1 MDKYEQEIFISP
13 NTKILNN
20 NPENLYRKRLCS
32 IDNVAEIY
40 HENSK
45 ILKRNESSFKA
56 NLENMI
62 RTNNWAYKT
71 FNSTLNEDLKE
82 NQNIILNPFEYKDLE
97 KRNFYQKL
105 FEWYSLNAEKIMFTD
120 IFIMMDK
127 TLYQVAGD
135 AKKLVLQMSN
145 IDINF
150 LKENII
156 RDCQLEGI
164 QSIVFFVARPWR
176 YMRFIGNRGYST
188 QKGYMRNKILDC
200 CIEQNFMEDASLV
213 FVLVSNLNR
222 IKWKYGKKSYRFAHV
237 DTGIVAQNI
246 HLIATGNKLRSCMI
260 AGFDDDKINKLLMI
274 DGEMEFTSLII
285 AIGTSPWNI
294 LK

>member
-13 NTKILNN
+13 NTKILNS

-62 RTNNWAYKT
+62 RINNWAYKT
-71 FNSTLNEDLKE
+71 FNSTLSEDLKE
-82 NQNIILNPFEYKDLE
+82 NQNKILDPFEYKDLG
-97 KRNFYQKL
+97 KSNFYQKL

-120 IFIMMDK
+120 IFIIMDK

-135 AKKLVLQMSN
+135 AKKLILQMSN

-150 LKENII
+150 LQENII
-156 RDCQLEGI
+156 CDCQLEVI
-164 QSIVFFVARPWR
+164 QAIVLFVARPWR
-176 YMRFIGNRGYST
+176 YMRFIGNRGYRQCLINIGEISNSLKT
-188 QKGYMRNKILDC
+188 IYSKSFFVDYFIDNGINQLLD
-200 CIEQNFMEDASLV
+200 
-213 FVLVSNLNR
+213 
-222 IKWKYGKKSYRFAHV
+222 
-237 DTGIVAQNI
+237 
-246 HLIATGNKLRSCMI
+246 
-260 AGFDDDKINKLLMI
+260 I
-274 DGEMEFTSLII
+274 DGIENTCIRLLVVE
-285 AIGTSPWNI
+285 
-294 LK
+294 

>member
-62 RTNNWAYKT
+62 RINNWAYKT
-71 FNSTLNEDLKE
+71 FNSTLSEDLKE
-82 NQNIILNPFEYKDLE
+82 NQNKILDPFEYKDLG
-97 KRNFYQKL
+97 KSNFYQKL

-120 IFIMMDK
+120 IFIIMDK

-135 AKKLVLQMSN
+135 AKKLILQMSN

-150 LKENII
+150 LQENII
-156 RDCQLEGI
+156 CDCQLEEI
-164 QSIVFFVARPWR
+164 QAIVLFVARPWR
-176 YMRFIGNRGYST
+176 YMRFIGNRGYRQCLINIGEISNSLKT
-188 QKGYMRNKILDC
+188 IYSKSFFVDYFIDNGINQLLD
-200 CIEQNFMEDASLV
+200 
-213 FVLVSNLNR
+213 
-222 IKWKYGKKSYRFAHV
+222 
-237 DTGIVAQNI
+237 
-246 HLIATGNKLRSCMI
+246 
-260 AGFDDDKINKLLMI
+260 I
-274 DGEMEFTSLII
+274 DGIENTCIRLLVVE
-285 AIGTSPWNI
+285 
-294 LK
+294 

>member
-71 FNSTLNEDLKE
+71 FNSTRNEDLKE
-82 NQNIILNPFEYKDLE
+82 NQNIILDPFEYKDLG

-176 YMRFIGNRGYST
+176 YMRFIGNRGYRQCLIDIGEISNSLET
-188 QKGYMRNKILDC
+188 IYSKSFFVDYFIDNGINQLLD
-200 CIEQNFMEDASLV
+200 
-213 FVLVSNLNR
+213 
-222 IKWKYGKKSYRFAHV
+222 
-237 DTGIVAQNI
+237 
-246 HLIATGNKLRSCMI
+246 
-260 AGFDDDKINKLLMI
+260 I
-274 DGEMEFTSLII
+274 DGIENTCIRLLVVE
-285 AIGTSPWNI
+285 
-294 LK
+294 